1 MSKRVWRSL
10 NSILMNS
17 IMAVSSG
24 SVYDNMIGLELQ
36 AFVVERHVNPLYS
49 CRKKV
54 SLPDLI
60 FLVGKNNP
68 RPSHE
73 ISKEVLS
80 CGGD

>member
-10 NSILMNS
+10 NSILVNS

-24 SVYDNMIGLELQ
+24 SVYDNMIGLE
-36 AFVVERHVNPLYS
+36 AFVVERHVNPLHS

-54 SLPDLI
+54 SLLDLI

>member
-24 SVYDNMIGLELQ
+24 SVYDNMIGLE

-54 SLPDLI
+54 SLLDLI

-68 RPSHE
+68 RSSHE
-73 ISKEVLS
+73 ISKEVS